1 MEVNIFQDTQMHRPV
16 PCGERVSTANS
27 LLRMT
32 LGSQAVLC
40 GYVFPASRRWLIG
53 DELEAH
59 AFSADSLCV
68 ADGLPVLCGH
78 LAASSLALDLLTEAG
93 WKLPERLLVF
103 RDTEGLMA
111 LILGEASQGRRVV
124 TNFPLPEASIPAEA
138 HLVNPRLRAMLNDKG
153 SLEILV
159 PEHQHP
165 VRRRVEAAKLLRE
178 PATCRGAVL
187 KIAAT
192 ESGGGHGVLLPPDSA
207 DPVLVSALLHDAET
221 AILEEFLPLTSTR
234 CFNYL
239 IDGEG
244 GVRFLGAPEQFLMDS
259 RYLGNWFR
267 ASDSPDPAAVA
278 AGAAICRRAAA
289 LGYRGAAGFDAG
301 FLRDG
306 SFRFVDLNFR
316 MNGSTA
322 PLLLVADLLRRCG
335 APAALRSG
343 FRGRTSP
350 GVLSS
355 SLRRLISEAR
365 FFPLAVILSDVDAA
379 ETNFLV
385 YGFLTGPDQ
394 AGILAS
400 AAEVTRRLLGR

>member
-1 MEVNIFQDTQMHRPV
+1 MGGAD
-16 PCGERVSTANS
+16 G
-27 LLRMT
+27 LLRKT

-40 GYVFPASRRWLIG
+40 GYILPASRRWLIG
-53 DELEAH
+53 DELEAQ

-68 ADGLPVLCGH
+68 AEDLPVLCGH
-78 LAASSLALDLLTEAG
+78 LAASRLAIDVLTEAG
-93 WKLPERLLVF
+93 WELPERLLVF
-103 RDTEGLMA
+103 RNTEGLLT
-111 LILGEASQGRRVV
+111 LILGESSQGRRVV
-124 TNFPLPEASIPAEA
+124 TNFPLPEASIPAEV
-138 HLVNPRLRAMLNDKG
+138 HLVSPSLRAMLNDK
-153 SLEILV
+153 
-159 PEHQHP
+159 
-165 VRRRVEAAKLLRE
+165 
-178 PATCRGAVL
+178 
-187 KIAAT
+187 
-192 ESGGGHGVLLPPDSA
+192 
-207 DPVLVSALLHDAET
+207 
-221 AILEEFLPLTSTR
+221 AILEEFLPFTSTR

-259 RYLGNWFR
+259 RYLGNWFQ
-267 ASDSPDPAAVA
+267 AGDSPDPAAVA
-278 AGAAICRRAAA
+278 AGADTCRRAAA

-322 PLLLVADLLRRCG
+322 SLLLVADLLRRCG

-350 GVLSS
+350 RVLSS
-355 SLRRLISEAR
+355 SLQRLISEAR
-365 FFPLAVILSDVDAA
+365 FFPLAAALSDVDAP

-385 YGFLTGPDQ
+385 SGFLTGPDQ

-400 AAEVTRRLLGR
+400 APEVTRRLLGR